1 MKINILDK
9 QGFYVEDH
17 ITGQGLPMPEHWT
30 TDYLENGY
38 YAAQY
43 QSAEANPETGEL
55 TNGTWVETGGPSPE
69 DIENAR
75 ESLIAI
81 ANAEKSSLM
90 SHASNVIDAIIDEIE
105 GLEDSN
111 DDVVPDKL
119 RTDLKAWKQYRV
131 KVKNIDVFLVPNI
144 EWPVSPEQ
152 NNLTTVDISELTR

>member
-1 MKINILDK
+1 MQKVNEITAD
-9 QGFYVEDH
+9 GFYICDH
-17 ITGQGLPMPEHWT
+17 IEGELPSNWT
-30 TDYLENGY
+30 IDLAGDGY
-38 YAAQY
+38 YKAQY
-43 QSAEANPETGEL
+43 QNGSRDPETGEW
-55 TNGTWVETGGPSPE
+55 TGGTWVETSGPSPE

-105 GLEDSN
+105 GLEDS

-131 KVKNIDVFLVPNI
+131 KVKNIDVSLVPDI
-144 EWPVSPEQ
+144 EWPTAPE
-152 NNLTTVDISELTR
+152 

>member
-55 TNGTWVETGGPSPE
+55 TNGTWVETGGPSAE
-69 DIENAR
+69 DIESIKQAQV
-75 ESLIAI
+75 AI
-81 ANAEKSSLM
+81 ASAEKVALM
-90 SHASNVIDAIIDEIE
+90 SYATDMIGALLDEIE
-105 GLEDSN
+105 GLENS

-131 KVKNIDVFLVPNI
+131 KVKNIDVFLAPDI